1 MSVSGVVSWP
11 PEAPVWT
18 FNWEMID
25 GDTEAIRFR
34 EVFYRGKKVLY
45 KASVPMIRVQYD
57 QGGGPYKDQMGTSN
71 LQRPVE
77 VYEGSPGDGF
87 RFLVVD
93 SYHRIVNYRLLN
105 RWIFRD
111 DGIILPQMYSA
122 GLQHP
127 YNHRHHV
134 YWRFDFDIDG
144 SQNNL
149 ALQHLPTSQDW
160 GYGPGWNPKT
170 SEVSTVH
177 TGDNRWAVMNKD
189 TNRGFLIDK
198 GPFDG
203 TSDWFSNL
211 DVAIVAYHG
220 AEDLR
225 GAHGT
230 SQDDQIWQHV
240 NGENTDGQDN
250 VMWYVAHLAH
260 EAHDGGDEWHVCGPI
275 LRHFRY

>member
-18 FNWEMID
+18 FIWEMID

-170 SEVSTVH
+170 NEVSTVH

-189 TNRGFLIDK
+189 SNRGFLIDK

-225 GAHGT
+225 GALGT
-230 SQDDQIWQHV
+230 SYDDQIWQHA

-275 LRHFRY
+275 LRQFRY